1 MTLHSLADI
10 GSCSLHS
17 VHGSMKTGEIAS
29 KWGSKKIMKSAYTI
43 LHDGLARTED
53 NVFVSGLK
61 LYPLSFCAT
70 GMVLFLNFLMTE
82 VKQTILCDR

>member
-53 NVFVSGLK
+53 NVCFRIETLPTKLLCNRYGFVFEFS
-61 LYPLSFCAT
+61 Y
-70 GMVLFLNFLMTE
+70 
-82 VKQTILCDR
+82 D